1 MDDGLPLD
9 TNAMSAGDPAAA
21 GALDLGAQAAPQE
34 KPRIKTPEE
43 AAKLKPGTTFIG
55 PDDKERVVPYKVS
68 HPHEIADVPDGADF
82 MGPDGKLRQKPK
94 YEGIDFTAQAL
105 YDMGVN
111 DKERKKA
118 LERSY
123 PGKVRDDPSGGFYVE
138 DDNGVSRKPGR
149 GLSKITGGVASAAAP
164 TILSVLGALGGGA
177 LGTVEPVGGNIAG
190 AAAGGAGG
198 AMLGQSFNDM
208 IMGLSGTYDRSRGE
222 EATEMALS
230 GMGGAAG
237 AGVGRGISTVV
248 PSLKSGLSA
257 ASAAAP
263 GAARSFLGAGKEDLQ
278 MASSLAEKG
287 VAVPPSAWAKEA
299 PHLQNVVEVFDP
311 AFHTNQPLLESA
323 TAHYE
328 KSAGEILRTMGI
340 KDPGSLTKPLTD
352 VPTKE
357 AGEAVMRRTL
367 GELAASDE
375 KMQAALA
382 AKKAAAE
389 AGAPE
394 AQAQRETVLKAA
406 EEARTAAQKV
416 IDAGYRDI
424 DADIKVGMK
433 VANAGMN
440 SGDLWGAVG
449 QKLAAVRKA
458 VGERMKVMVAAADQ
472 AAGGHLPNIEGLP
485 HTAEAFLQ
493 QVPPD
498 FESRYPNIVKK
509 LRDLAG
515 VKDEKTGEWI
525 KEPHQPT
532 FGELHNLRSDFRA
545 NVDWNSLTHDV
556 REGTYKF
563 FAGKVD
569 SILHGINE
577 TEEVAAKVEPR
588 SFEDFTKDLPKASA
602 SGLSPND
609 PKVQRVVSG
618 IDPLISD
625 MEKRFPSLAKNLRDI
640 RNQLRA
646 TNDNVDIDDVWDRL
660 DQSLSLIEKNAG
672 KSELTERLSK
682 MLEDVGGI
690 QDAPY
695 LQHMKNQAD
704 INGAYKMY
712 KETLESLADPN
723 ASWRKHTPDKQ
734 MLYSLEQPYEGRMGN
749 PIYEHAEKTAWQE
762 GAKVLRD
769 RLGGGRQAAL
779 KEAARLLDDADKF
792 YTENIKLFNAQ
803 QVKAVM
809 RGLESGEPADPANL
823 YNVVVK
829 SGQTELTQKIKEKV
843 GPNLWAGVKAADM
856 TAMLDAAKTLNPGE
870 VDGKKFAHE
879 VLSRDRDNVLDVVH
893 GTAMAEKLREQA
905 RRFGMLDGTLEI
917 PTRPNDTALQVLARA
932 RQAEE
937 LAKAEAKR
945 DPLAALDKEMDKI
958 QKEHTREQAKAR
970 LERRNDPLGFLY
982 NPSLGATEAVDKI
995 LGKEDL
1001 ILAAAAR
1008 FGEQSPEFEMLR
1020 QVWAK
1025 RLLTSSTMRAD
1036 KALAGISPEIQQLMF
1051 PGVTLNQ
1058 AKTLA
1063 KEMEFLIGGVKKDGS
1078 GSSMSAFAKVEHPAS
1093 RAVLAAGGFYLGGPI
1108 GAGIGGLVVPPV
1120 ARMALGTYYATMRK
1134 LMTSPA
1140 LLRWLEKGL
1149 NGSAADREQVR
1160 QTISAV
1166 LQKGGAVGAGAGE
1179 AAVQESGPP
1188 Q

>member
-9 TNAMSAGDPAAA
+9 TNAMAAGDPGAA
-21 GALDLGAQAAPQE
+21 GALDLGAQAAPKE
-34 KPRIKTPEE
+34 KPRVHTPEE
-43 AAKLKPGTTFIG
+43 AARLAPGTTFIG
-55 PDDKERVVPYKVS
+55 PDEKERVVPYKVT
-68 HPHEIADVPDGADF
+68 HPEQIADIPDGADF
-82 MGPDGKLRQKPK
+82 VGPDGKLRQKPK
-94 YEGIDFTAQAL
+94 YEGIDFTAQSL

-177 LGTVEPVGGNIAG
+177 AGTAVPGAGNVAG

-208 IMGLSGTYDRSRGE
+208 IMGLSGTYDRTRGE
-222 EATEMALS
+222 EAAELGIAGAG
-230 GMGGAAG
+230 GMMG
-237 AGVGRGISTVV
+237 AGVGRGVSTVI

-263 GAARSFLGAGKEDLQ
+263 GVVRSFLGAGKEDLQ
-278 MASSLAEKG
+278 MASSLAGKG

-328 KSAGEILRTMGI
+328 KSAGDILKAMGI

-367 GELAASDE
+367 GELAESDA
-375 KMQAALA
+375 KMQAALD
-382 AKKAAAE
+382 AKKAAAST
-389 AGAPE
+389 GAPA

-406 EEARTAAQKV
+406 DEARTAAQKV
-416 IDAGYRDI
+416 IDAGYQDI
-424 DADIKVGMK
+424 DNDIKVGMK

-449 QKLAAVRKA
+449 QKLVAVRRA
-458 VGERMKVMVAAADQ
+458 VGERATVMYDAADQ

-485 HTAEAFLQ
+485 HQAEQFLEQ
-493 QVPPD
+493 LPPD
-498 FESRYPNIVKK
+498 FQSKYPDIVRK

-515 VKDEKTGEWI
+515 TKDPKTGEFI
-525 KEPHQPT
+525 KEPVNPT
-532 FGELHNLRSDFRA
+532 FGQLHNMRSQMRS
-545 NVDWNSLTHDV
+545 NVNYSDLSPDI

-569 SILHGINE
+569 SILHDVNAVPALRE
-577 TEEVAAKVEPR
+577 
-588 SFEDFTKDLPKASA
+588 ASA
-602 SGLSPND
+602 L
-609 PKVQRVVSG
+609 
-618 IDPLISD
+618 
-625 MEKRFPSLAKNLRDI
+625 
-640 RNQLRA
+640 
-646 TNDNVDIDDVWDRL
+646 
-660 DQSLSLIEKNAG
+660 
-672 KSELTERLSK
+672 
-682 MLEDVGGI
+682 
-690 QDAPY
+690 
-695 LQHMKNQAD
+695 
-704 INGAYKMY
+704 
-712 KETLESLADPN
+712 
-723 ASWRKHTPDKQ
+723 
-734 MLYSLEQPYEGRMGN
+734 
-749 PIYEHAEKTAWQE
+749 
-762 GAKVLRD
+762 
-769 RLGGGRQAAL
+769 L
-779 KEAARLLDDADKF
+779 KDADKF
-792 YTENIKLFNAQ
+792 YAENIKLFNAQ

-809 RGLESGEPADPANL
+809 RGLESGEPADPQAL

-829 SGQTELTQKIKEKV
+829 SGQSDLTQKIKEKV

-856 TAMLDAAKTLNPGE
+856 TAMMDASKTLTPD
-870 VDGKKFAHE
+870 VIDGRTFAKQ
-879 VLSRDRDNVLDVVH
+879 VLDRVRDGTLEVVH
-893 GTAMAEKLREQA
+893 GKEASEKLVEQA
-905 RRFGMLDGTLEI
+905 RRIEMLAGRLEI
-917 PTRPNDTALQVLARA
+917 PVRPGDTVTQVLARA

-937 LAKAEAKR
+937 LAKAAAKH
-945 DPLAALDKEMDKI
+945 DPLGALGKEMKKVEIDHK
-958 QKEHTREQAKAR
+958 RELAKAAA
-970 LERRNDPLGFLY
+970 ERRKDPLGFLY
-982 NPSLGATEAVDKI
+982 NPTTGASEAVDKI
-995 LGKEDL
+995 LGSEDL
-1001 ILAAAAR
+1001 ILATAAK

-1020 QVWAK
+1020 QVWAQ
-1025 RLLTSSTMRAD
+1025 RLLTNSSMRAD
-1036 KALAGISPEIQQLMF
+1036 KALAGVSPEIQQIMF

-1063 KEMEFLIGGVKKDGS
+1063 KEMAFLTDSTRKGGA
-1078 GSSMSAFAKVEHPAS
+1078 GSSMSAFEKVEHPAS
-1093 RAVLAAGGFYLGGPI
+1093 RAALVAGGAYFGGPI
-1108 GAGIGGLVVPPV
+1108 GAAAGLAVPPI
-1120 ARMALGTYYATMRK
+1120 ARVTLATYYATMRK
-1134 LMTSPA
+1134 MMTSPA

-1149 NGSAADREQVR
+1149 SGSPADREQVR